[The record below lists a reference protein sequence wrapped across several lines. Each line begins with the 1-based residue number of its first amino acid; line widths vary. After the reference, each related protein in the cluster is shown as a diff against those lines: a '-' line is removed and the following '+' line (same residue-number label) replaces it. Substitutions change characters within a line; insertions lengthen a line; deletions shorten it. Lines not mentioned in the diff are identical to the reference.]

1 MMNVIKIIKDNGAEI
16 GFLDFTEAETEE
28 AYMALM
34 NIRWNKRNET
44 PNILEIPKEA

>member
-1 MMNVIKIIKDNGAEI
+1 MMGKITIEKDDGTKI
-16 GFLDFTEAETEE
+16 HFLDFTAAEVEG

-44 PNILEIPKEA
+44 PNILEISKEA